1 MLHIIQKRKIW
12 FAFSG
17 ILITV
22 SIISLVVFGLNLG
35 IDFKGGSLSELE
47 FQTRPDKD
55 EVNNLIEGAGIKDI
69 SIQSSG
75 DSGYL
80 VRMEAINETKH
91 QELLGVLKSKFIDV
105 EEARFESIG
114 PTIGNELRK
123 KAVYALILVLT
134 AIILYVAYAFRKVS
148 GQISSWKLGVCA
160 IAALFHDIII
170 VLGIFA
176 LLGRYFGVQIDSLFV
191 IALLTVLGYSVN
203 DTIVVFDR
211 VRYNILKSTSGSFT
225 NTVEQGVNQT
235 LVRSL
240 NTSVTT
246 ILVLLALYLFGGA
259 TISWFILALMV
270 GVVAGTYSSIFVA
283 SPLLVVWN
291 KR

>member
-1 MLHIIQKRKIW
+1 MLRIIQKRKIW

-17 ILITV
+17 ILIV
-22 SIISLVVFGLNLG
+22 ASIISLAVFGLNLG

-47 FQTRPDKD
+47 FQSRPDKD
-55 EVNNLIEGAGIKDI
+55 EVNNTITELGLKDV

-75 DSGYL
+75 ENGYL
-80 VRMEAINETKH
+80 VRLEAIDETQH
-91 QELLGVLKSKFIDV
+91 QELLSKLQEKFTDL

-114 PTIGNELRK
+114 PTIGNELKR
-123 KAVYALILVLT
+123 KAVYALVLVLV
-134 AIILYVAYAFRKVS
+134 AIILYVSYAFRKVS

-176 LLGRYFGVQIDSLFV
+176 LLGKLFGVQIDSLFV

-211 VRYNILKSTSGSFT
+211 VRYNILKSTGGSFT
-225 NTVEQGVNQT
+225 STVEQGVNQT

-246 ILVLLALYLFGGA
+246 LLVLSALYLFGGA
-259 TISWFILALMV
+259 TISWFILALMI
-270 GVVAGTYSSIFVA
+270 GVAAGTYSSIFVA
-283 SPLLVVWN
+283 SPLLVEWN